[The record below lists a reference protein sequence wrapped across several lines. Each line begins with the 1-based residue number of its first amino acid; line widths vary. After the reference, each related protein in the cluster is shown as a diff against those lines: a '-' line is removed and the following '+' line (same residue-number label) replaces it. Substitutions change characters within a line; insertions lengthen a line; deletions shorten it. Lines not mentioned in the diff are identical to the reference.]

1 MDIVIEIPKDILRS
15 MKVPEK
21 ELPDRLKIELALR
34 LYQSGVLTFGKAR
47 SLAGMTKWDFQSL
60 LGKEGIH
67 MRYDVQDL
75 EKDLSTLERLNGSN
89 Q

>member
-67 MRYDVQDL
+67 RRYDVQDL